1 MGKGVPCDGK
11 RRQKIDTHIACSFI
25 KRKMWAF
32 DRHRTCN
39 CVSGQCQLK
48 RAGAGTQARCRQGI
62 LPCPKGRRT
71 LSRSRGVHLLNA
83 PNGRAQHGLRADCRA
98 HPFMRDLRYQE
109 AACRRRRF
117 SHQASKWWAAAP
129 RRPYIAAPPT
139 LCLRHKRLLGWRH
152 VRPRDETA

>member
-48 RAGAGTQARCRQGI
+48 RAGQE
-62 LPCPKGRRT
+62 PKRDVGKAFSLAQRE
-71 LSRSRGVHLLNA
+71 GA
-83 PNGRAQHGLRADCRA
+83 PF
-98 HPFMRDLRYQE
+98 PE
-109 AACRRRRF
+109 VEE
-117 SHQASKWWAAAP
+117 SIS
-129 RRPYIAAPPT
+129 
-139 LCLRHKRLLGWRH
+139 
-152 VRPRDETA
+152 